1 MKIYIIAGEASGDL
15 HASNLMREMNAAND
29 NLQFRAWGGDLMM
42 EQGAKLVKHYRE
54 LAFMGFVEVAKNLR
68 TILRN
73 ISLCKEDILSYK
85 PDALILVDYPGFNLR
100 IAEWAKKQNIR
111 VFFYISPTVWAWKE
125 NRVEIIKQAVERMY
139 VILPF
144 EKDFYAKKNCE
155 VEFHGHPL
163 LDAVSQEIKNFGT
176 REDFVMSNRLDDRPI
191 IAVMSGSRHQEIK
204 IMLPIIAQVMD
215 KFPQFQFV
223 IAGAPGQTEQVY
235 AQELNGRKVK
245 ILFGKTY
252 ELLHFAHAGI
262 IKSGTSTLE
271 AALLNLPEVVV
282 YKGGKISFTIAR
294 WVVQGR
300 VKFISLVNLIF
311 GTELVREL
319 IQDDMSVDKIAEE
332 LKEITGT
339 GEKRKIILSGY
350 DELRK
355 SLGGEGASKRVAL
368 SILEKLKNK

>member
-1 MKIYIIAGEASGDL
+1 LKLYVIAGEASGDL
-15 HASNLMREMNAAND
+15 HASNLMREMNA
-29 NLQFRAWGGDLMM
+29 LQKNIQYRCWGGDLMM
-42 EQGAKLVKHYRE
+42 EQGANLVKHYRE

-73 ISLCKEDILSYK
+73 IAFCKEDILAYN

-125 NRVEIIKQAVERMY
+125 NRVDIIKRAVERMY

-144 EKDFYAKKNCE
+144 EKEFYAKHQCE

-163 LDAVSQEIKNFGT
+163 LDAIENEKKNFGSKT
-176 REDFVMSNRLDDRPI
+176 DFLIENRLDERPL

-204 IMLPIIAQVMD
+204 IMLPVIAKVMD
-215 KFPQFQFV
+215 SFPQFQFV
-223 IAGAPGQTEQVY
+223 IAGAPGQTEAVY
-235 AQELNGRKVK
+235 AQELEGRNVK

-252 ELLHFAHAGI
+252 ELLHHAYAGI

-271 AALLNLPEVVV
+271 MALFRVPQVVV
-282 YKGGKISFTIAR
+282 YKGGKISFTIAK

-311 GTELVREL
+311 GKEMVREL
-319 IQDDMSVDKIAEE
+319 IQDEMTSEKISEE
-332 LKEITGT
+332 LNRITKDSPYRSAMLNNYNSLIQQLG
-339 GEKRKIILSGY
+339 GSGASARVAASIM
-350 DELRK
+350 DRLRK
-355 SLGGEGASKRVAL
+355 
-368 SILEKLKNK
+368 